1 MMEENSLH
9 SDFHRRFTSK
19 VKSITI
25 NLGNFQ
31 YNHKDNPEKHDLYIH
46 REQLERKLES
56 WLLSRNESGSYLVT
70 GYRGMGKSSLV
81 NHVLDRIVRSLNPK
95 IERIWNLSVIFMA
108 LTFYCGFM
116 GCWIVS
122 ALSFI
127 SFVISVIFVISN
139 HNYPLLKFNNDIK
152 AFRQNNSLDIKK
164 RLGKLLSA
172 KDITRQSYKRI
183 KIKIN
188 LGKEIMNERD
198 VLCLITSHIKNKY
211 EEYLNAG
218 HNKPLWMCFRH
229 ICAFS
234 ISTLVLKI
242 ILIPLGQSIN
252 GYSCCIYAVG
262 RFFRKTYAII
272 GDRYCT
278 RATVILI
285 AFLGLTWL
293 AYKLINRIISLFDK
307 SQQCLKKLTD
317 LSDRL
322 SSSISE
328 SDGNIPN
335 LTNSIFN
342 ISLFGR
348 RNREIPSAD
357 IRDIEAE
364 LIDIINTIKSRS
376 CISVNRVQFFI
387 VLDELDKAEH
397 KDNLAS
403 SIQDSELTPP
413 EFSSSIDGFTEGNS
427 NTERRKV
434 VLQMLGNMK
443 LFLTTAKAKFIF
455 ISGRELYDAFLADI
469 SDREYAISSIF
480 SGVLNV
486 SSFLYP
492 EREQSDI
499 SSLTEQYVAETLLPE
514 KYLWKKSQENAQ
526 KNGVIKKEI
535 PSLRWYIQYLT
546 ELAIK
551 ERLSNEELKFRK
563 EEIRHITIFLKNFI
577 VYLSHVSNGAPKKIV
592 LYFEKY
598 IKRQEDLVT
607 YYDWPDNIECGV
619 RNKYALY
626 FTPEDQQKIGFIS
639 YLAAP
644 IMDVITNNVS
654 NYDDKLLVEASF
666 LIDHLFKFHGR
677 GFSWRNIELTPELL
691 DVNKTP
697 ELRDFI
703 TSIME
708 FMQQL
713 HISSIL
719 VGLFQ
724 FKFRKRISE
733 ELSYISRVSDE
744 AAAMFNFT
752 LNESHP
758 VKQYYAKLLNYYLN
772 ISHKSDPSGTNN
784 MYGDVISRIHI
795 SLANLYF
802 MEENYSRALQEYRCA
817 LNYLD
822 RVIKPDSQE
831 SLSSIIT
838 RVRCMLKMGLTCEY
852 SKNYETAYVIYCN
865 LVDTVIAVREV
876 EEKQIGLDL
885 LDRWVDDWRI
895 KQPMLVDPGVKS
907 NRFPYN
913 YTWNTSGDKYMH
925 YVYNL
930 VWDDSCLYSKD
941 KDNHKLTNP
950 RYGSSQYSLDFEHLI
965 SGFSKNLSPE
975 KSHFIA
981 KLSLFEDVRLIYK
994 AILAKLFIIE
1004 KMNMSGITQSN
1015 IEIAE
1020 AEFKYLHR
1028 TINLKEK
1035 FFISADFFYELGK
1048 ILYYKNNLNLIAN
1061 NKKERGIDT
1070 LRSALYW
1077 WNIDLYAYMDEFCFC
1092 VHDAK
1097 SLNLTCNDSTII
1109 KDTIIQFFDQFTIDS
1124 IKTNRTGKVELET
1137 IFDDVICS
1145 SELAQLE
1152 PYKQEIIEKYL
1163 KYVTSIKFVQLQSAK
1178 GEFSWKKI
1186 NDCCKSRSAHKEKSW
1201 NIPCHA
1207 CKYINQSLKILI
1219 DNMFVNVDTNVLE
1232 ANLNTGS
1239 KSVFLLR
1246 YSFRKYIRYLRV
1258 NHLRL
1263 LASNAVGMGNVL
1275 YSCSRDNRFSGAII
1289 ELIYKMLLNRKDGDK
1304 QKTIDDATK
1313 QISAIEEKITKI
1325 DKALLYYLAAYRY
1338 YNIANQHKDAA
1349 DCLIK
1354 ILRVVNEVITNI
1366 NFHKKGHT
1374 TYSDALCEIIKCN
1387 RLYHISKSFKSPD
1400 PEDLLDVLFVRIS
1413 KCVTA
1418 QYGYSPISEMYDYRW
1433 LLHMNSNE
1441 DIDLRR
1447 LSTYTELKET
1457 VWLIYD
1463 TKIKVLNLKSF
1474 YENINNEFKANM
1486 LTKQSKRD
1494 CIFSAY
1500 RHFNVLGQTHST
1512 FYNDVFSNYARFRL
1526 TKWIFKDIL
1535 GQDPMVMK
1543 SDSYKYNKD
1552 YAIRFIELLQSYLLE
1567 KNLCPERLDS
1577 RIFHVANDS
1586 TQKLR
1591 LIEFILEDA
1600 IVCLTEILYTL
1611 TPYNHISSFTNS
1623 FVAEVY
1629 AQLWEYSKM
1638 YETLDLLYDYI
1649 EKKRNSYD
1657 IIFEKWIDI
1666 HPTNNYFNL
1675 KQTLE
1680 EFCSKVS
1687 VNDEKLKRKYGNLK
1701 SQFFTRLRH
1710 NIDDRTLHH
1719 VISNYAA
1726 EMALR
1731 YYALSESNHSE
1742 GESYK
1747 NNINRNYILNDDLG
1761 NDTWFFNT
1769 AVERYRLH
1777 MNYIQEHKRRM
1788 SGIIKNSRFHSL
1800 SSYSDGV
1807 FNEQSLSELF
1817 DKDRFDDSLN
1827 INSEL

>member
-1 MMEENSLH
+1 MDKDSLH
-9 SDFHRRFTSK
+9 SDLHRRFSSR
-19 VKSITI
+19 VKSITL
-25 NLGNFQ
+25 NLGNFR
-31 YNHKDNPEKHDLYIH
+31 YNHKDNPEKEDLYIH
-46 REQLERKLES
+46 REQLEHKLES
-56 WLLSRNESGSYLVT
+56 WLLNKNKSGSYLVT

-81 NHVLDRIVRSLNPK
+81 NHVLDRIVRPLNARV
-95 IERIWNLSVIFMA
+95 ERVWNTSIILMA
-108 LTFYCGFM
+108 LTFYFGFM
-116 GCWIVS
+116 GFWIVGAISLSLFLACFLIVIGNRHYPS
-122 ALSFI
+122 A
-127 SFVISVIFVISN
+127 
-139 HNYPLLKFNNDIK
+139 KFNDEIANF
-152 AFRQNNSLDIKK
+152 AQNKTFDLK
-164 RLGKLLSA
+164 RLKKLLSA
-172 KDITRQSYKRI
+172 KDTTRQSYKRI

-198 VLCLITSHIKNKY
+198 VLCLITGHIKNKY
-211 EEYLNAG
+211 EEYLTAG
-218 HNKPLWMCFRH
+218 HNKPFWMYLRH
-229 ICAFS
+229 LCSFGLATIILNFS
-234 ISTLVLKI
+234 IV
-242 ILIPLGQSIN
+242 PLGHSIN
-252 GYSCCIYAVG
+252 DYSCCKHAIG
-262 RFFRKTYAII
+262 RFVRKIYEII
-272 GDRYCT
+272 GNSPFT
-278 RATVILI
+278 KSVVILI
-285 AFLGLTWL
+285 ALLGLTWL
-293 AYKLINRIISLFDK
+293 AYKLFDRIISLFDHSQK
-307 SQQCLKKLTD
+307 SLKKLTD

-335 LTNSIFN
+335 LSNSFLN

-364 LIDIINTIKSRS
+364 LIEIIKTINSRS
-376 CISVNRVQFFI
+376 CIPANRVQFFI
-387 VLDELDKAEH
+387 VLDELDKAEQ
-397 KDNLAS
+397 KDCTAS
-403 SIQDSELTPP
+403 NIQDSELTPP

-443 LFLTTAKAKFIF
+443 LFLTTANAKFIF

-514 KYLWKKSQENAQ
+514 NYLWKKAQENAQ

-546 ELAIK
+546 ELAEK
-551 ERLSNEELKFRK
+551 EGLYDEELRFRK

-598 IKRQEDLVT
+598 IKRKEDLVT

-619 RNKYALY
+619 RNNYALY

-772 ISHKSDPSGTNN
+772 ISQKSDPSGTNN

-817 LNYLD
+817 INYLD
-822 RVIKPDSQE
+822 RAIKLDSQE

-865 LVDTVIAVREV
+865 LVDTVITVREV
-876 EEKQIGLDL
+876 KEKDLGLDL

-907 NRFPYN
+907 NRFPSN
-913 YTWNTSGDKYMH
+913 VAWGTSGDKYMH

-930 VWDDSCLYSKD
+930 VWDDSCVNSKD
-941 KDNHKLTNP
+941 ELGETLANP
-950 RYGSSQYSLDFEHLI
+950 RYGLSQYSLDFEHLI

-1048 ILYYKNNLNLIAN
+1048 ILYYKNNLNLLAN
-1061 NKKERGIDT
+1061 KEESGIDT

-1092 VHDAK
+1092 AHDDK
-1097 SLNLTCNDSTII
+1097 SLNITCKDSATI
-1109 KDTIIQFFDQFTIDS
+1109 KETIIQFFDKFTIDS
-1124 IKTNRTGKVELET
+1124 IKFSQIGKVELKT
-1137 IFDDVICS
+1137 IFDNVICGN
-1145 SELAQLE
+1145 ELAKLPQE
-1152 PYKQEIIEKYL
+1152 KQEIIEKYL
-1163 KYVTSIKFVQLQSAK
+1163 KYITSVKFVQTQSSA

-1219 DNMFVNVDTNVLE
+1219 DNMFVNVDVNVLE
-1232 ANLNTGS
+1232 ANLSTGS

-1246 YSFRKYIRYLRV
+1246 YSFRKYIRHLRV

-1275 YSCSRDNRFSGAII
+1275 YSCSRDNRFSGAIV
-1289 ELIYKMLLNRKDGDK
+1289 ELIYKLLLNSKDNDK
-1304 QKTIDDATK
+1304 QKAIENATK
-1313 QISAIEEKITKI
+1313 QINAIEDRITKI

-1338 YNIANQHKDAA
+1338 YNIANQHKDAT
-1349 DCLIK
+1349 DSLIK
-1354 ILRVVNEVITNI
+1354 ILRVLNEVITNV
-1366 NFHKKGHT
+1366 NFHKKSST
-1374 TYSDALCEIIKCN
+1374 SYRETLREIINCQQ
-1387 RLYHISKSFKSPD
+1387 LYCINKSVKSPN
-1400 PEDLLDVLFVRIS
+1400 PQDLLEVLFVRIS
-1413 KCVTA
+1413 KSVAA

-1447 LSTYTELKET
+1447 LHTYTELKET
-1457 VWLIYD
+1457 IWLIYD
-1463 TKIKVLNLKSF
+1463 TKIKVLNLKSY
-1474 YENINNEFKANM
+1474 YERINNNVKSNE
-1486 LTKQSKRD
+1486 LTNKSKRE

-1500 RHFNVLGQTHST
+1500 CHFNVLGQTHST

-1535 GQDPMVMK
+1535 GQDPMVMNG
-1543 SDSYKYNKD
+1543 DSYKYNKD
-1552 YAIRFIELLQSYLLE
+1552 YTIRFIQLLQKYLLD
-1567 KNLCPERLDS
+1567 KSLCPERLDS
-1577 RIFHVANDS
+1577 KIFHVANDS

-1638 YETLDLLYDYI
+1638 YETLDLLYDYR
-1649 EKKRNSYD
+1649 ENKGDNYEM
-1657 IIFEKWIDI
+1657 IFEKWSDI

-1675 KQTLE
+1675 KQALE

-1687 VNDEKLKRKYGNLK
+1687 INDETLKRKYGNLK

-1747 NNINRNYILNDDLG
+1747 NHINRNYILNDDLG

-1769 AVERYRLH
+1769 AIERYRLH

-1800 SSYSDGV
+1800 TSYSDGA
-1807 FNEQSLSELF
+1807 FNEQSLSPLF
-1817 DKDRFDDSLN
+1817 DKDRFEDSLN